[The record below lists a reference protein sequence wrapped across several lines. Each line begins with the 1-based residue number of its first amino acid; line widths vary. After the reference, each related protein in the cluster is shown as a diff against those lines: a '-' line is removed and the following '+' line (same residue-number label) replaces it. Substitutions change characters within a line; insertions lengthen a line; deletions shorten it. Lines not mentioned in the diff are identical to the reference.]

1 MKEYVPVLK
10 VVLLLVVIAAMACGT
25 TALAKKPGGGDGPC
39 HPDILCPMV
48 WDPVICEDGK
58 IYSNAC
64 VAYVWCQTDC
74 EPAGGG
80 PIPLIE

>member
-1 MKEYVPVLK
+1 MRK
-10 VVLLLVVIAAMACGT
+10 VVTIVLLFVVMAALAF
-25 TALAKKPGGGDGPC
+25 TATAYAKKPGGGGGPC
-39 HPDILCPMV
+39 HPDIMCPMI

-58 IYSNAC
+58 IYSNSC

-80 PIPLIE
+80 PMPL